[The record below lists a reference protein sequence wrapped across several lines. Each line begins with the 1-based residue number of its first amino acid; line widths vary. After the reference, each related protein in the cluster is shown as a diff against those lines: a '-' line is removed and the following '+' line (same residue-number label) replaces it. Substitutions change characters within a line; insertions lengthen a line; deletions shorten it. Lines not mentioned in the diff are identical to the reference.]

1 MCLALKLHG
10 ARVPKLVLFAGA
22 EEIPGGDPWDFY
34 ETSGAESFVEAGEE
48 LEVLLDV
55 ISRTVERGEVV
66 LRDMTLAGLS

>member
-1 MCLALKLHG
+1 LKLHG

-22 EEIPGGDPWDFY
+22 EEIPGGNLRDFY